1 MLPLKS
7 TPRSTLSLLSCTVG
21 LLLVSQADCRLSNI
35 AIARPFSFGDAVKLP
50 ESFDV
55 WDTYAPCQHPT
66 DFQVDLLLVFSQT
79 LATSSLAQS
88 VMEQVQERFVETNG
102 WNQCIDR
109 VIGFGV
115 DLDPESDIYHS
126 KEQDTNVMW
135 VNGPNRQFE
144 RTVRHLQS
152 SPWADYELM
161 YLMEMDSLPVL
172 SFWLDAL
179 LREIHVQTSDFAI
192 IGR

>member
-1 MLPLKS
+1 MLLKS
-7 TPRSTLSLLSCTVG
+7 TPRSTLSLLSCTVAA
-21 LLLVSQADCRLSNI
+21 LLVSQADCRLQSI
-35 AIARPFSFGDAVKLP
+35 AIVRPFSLGDAVNLP

-79 LATSSLAQS
+79 LNTSSLAQS
-88 VMEQVQERFVETNG
+88 AMDQVQQRFVETNG
-102 WNQCIDR
+102 WNHCFDR
-109 VIGFGV
+109 VVGFGV
-115 DLDPESDIYHS
+115 GLDPETDTYRS

-144 RTVRHLQS
+144 RAIRHLQS
-152 SPWADYELM
+152 SPWTDYELM
-161 YLMEMDSLPVL
+161 YLMEMDSVPVQ

-179 LREIHVQTSDFAI
+179 LREIRGQTSDFAI

>member
-1 MLPLKS
+1 MLLIS
-7 TPRSTLSLLSCTVG
+7 DSRSTLSLFSCAVAA
-21 LLLVSQADCRLSNI
+21 LLVSQADCRLPSI
-35 AIARPFSFGDAVKLP
+35 AIARPFSLGDAAKLL

-66 DFQVDLLLVFSQT
+66 VFQVDLVLVFSQT
-79 LATSSLAQS
+79 LAASSLAQT
-88 VMEQVQERFVETNG
+88 VMEQVQQRFVTTSG

-109 VIGFGV
+109 VVGFGV
-115 DLDPESDIYHS
+115 DLDPKDDIYRL

-152 SPWADYELM
+152 STWTDYELM
-161 YLMEMDSLPVL
+161 YLMEMDSVPVR

-179 LREIHVQTSDFAI
+179 LSEIRVQTSDFAF